1 MFSNWSIRAQMSII
15 VFSATIPLVGV
26 VAYNFINASD
36 AALKAAENE
45 VAHQAADVANGFTV
59 TLRTNERSL
68 ASLAN
73 REDIRHPGGPD
84 CSALTRAHDIAFTEF
99 NWLAYYDTGGALV
112 CGTWKN
118 SIPLHVDATVWIARD
133 TDGLYLSDTMRDL
146 ESGRWTMMLSYPVRD
161 RAGQLIGF
169 LVLQEDA
176 LTLQQRL
183 ISSSV
188 PSTVI
193 ALFDGQ
199 RRYAARSLDSQHW
212 VGTMS
217 ARSSLLNRPGVRTPV
232 GVERRVGVDGVA
244 RIYAYHTIPGF
255 GWMASAGVAE
265 SEVFAP
271 YRAQLRDDIVITVG
285 ASLLAMLLALRASGS
300 LLKPIRHLHRTAIR
314 VEKGDASARVR
325 TTGTK
330 EVADVASAINRM
342 LDVRDLAEQQRILAE
357 TRFHSIFDGARDAV
371 VTVDEFNLIHQFNP
385 AAEKLFGFAASEIC
399 GQPLARIV
407 DESSIHED
415 VIVANDSVIQ
425 SRAVEAGEKVITA
438 TRADNSSFPVETSIS
453 EVDKY
458 GVKLRVFIMRDV
470 TERLESARRERR
482 QANFYSALSQT
493 NQAIVRMTSPEELY
507 KEICRVIVAYGH
519 ASMAY
524 VALVEDG
531 ELVPFVWSGPA
542 EQFLQGIELPLGDL
556 SPLGRG
562 PMATAYREGRSYIS
576 NDFLND
582 PNTIPWRPNALKIG
596 TRSTAAF
603 PIHRAGAVVGVLSVH
618 VTEVNYFSTQLIDL
632 LEEMAGDV
640 SFALNNFDRERLRLQ
655 AERASREA
663 SERFEKI
670 VAGAPE
676 AIAVFMIDSGEM
688 LIVNDAFCGTFGYL
702 REEVLG
708 STWDNI
714 PVLAELACR
723 KTLCA
728 SLAEQK
734 MVRSIDAQVHTKA
747 NALLDVL
754 YSAELIELAGQPQLL
769 LMFSDITERKR
780 AQAQVEYLATHDAL
794 TDLPNRSLI
803 RSRIAAEMREAERGV
818 VRFALMY
825 LDLDRFKII
834 NDSFGHAFGDRVL
847 RTAGERIRSLLR
859 AEDVVA
865 RHGGDEFLVFLPGQQ
880 GAENAFVVARKL
892 LDAFEEP
899 LSFPEREVF
908 ISMSIGVSYYP
919 NHGVDIDT
927 LIEHADDAMY
937 RAKEKGRKTYQEFSA
952 EISAHTRRQSDLE
965 TSLRSAVSGNQ
976 LRLVY
981 QPKLDLARGQ
991 ISGCEALLRWCHP
1004 TLGEVEPSVFIP
1016 IAEESGLII
1025 PIGSW
1030 VLENAC
1036 RQRKAWQMQGL
1047 PNIPISVNISA
1058 RQFSQPNLVESILG
1072 TLKRCGLAPEL
1083 LELELTESLI
1093 ADDTEKVVRTILQLK
1108 DEGVRLSIDDF
1119 GTGYSSLS
1127 QLRRLKV
1134 DTLKIDQSFVRNIL
1148 TDHDDATIAIAI
1160 IDLAHNLRLRVIA
1173 EGVESA
1179 EQLAFFDEHGCDE
1192 IQGYHFG
1199 RPVEAVIFSEFVLA
1213 HQQRLFPAN
1222 VQTSL

>member
-1 MFSNWSIRAQMSII
+1 MFSNWSIRAQMS
-15 VFSATIPLVGV
+15 VLVLSATVPLVGV

-36 AALKAAENE
+36 AALTAAEHE
-45 VAHQAADVANGFTV
+45 VGHQAADVANGFTA
-59 TLRTNERSL
+59 TLRANERSL
-68 ASLAN
+68 ASLAG
-73 REDIRHPGGPD
+73 RDEIRDPAGPD
-84 CSALTRAHDIAFTEF
+84 CRALTRAHDIAFSEF

-112 CGTWKN
+112 CGTWQT
-118 SIPLHVDATVWIARD
+118 SIPAHVNTSVWFSRN
-133 TDGLYLSDTMRDL
+133 GEGVHLSDTMRDVDT
-146 ESGRWTMMLSYPVRD
+146 GRWTMALSYPVRD
-161 RAGQLIGF
+161 IAGHLIGF
-169 LVLQEDA
+169 LALQEDA

-193 ALFDGQ
+193 TLFDGQ
-199 RRYAARSLDSQHW
+199 GRYAARSLDSQQW
-212 VGTMS
+212 VGQMS
-217 ARSSLLNRPGVRTPV
+217 PHSSVLNRPGGQALA
-232 GVERRVGVDGVA
+232 GVEQRVGVDGVA

-271 YRAQLRDDIVITVG
+271 YRAQLRDDVVIAVV
-285 ASLLAMLLALRASGS
+285 ASLLALVLALRASGS
-300 LLKPIRHLHRTAIR
+300 VLKPIGHLHRTAIR
-314 VEKGDASARVR
+314 VEKGDTSARVR

-342 LDVRDLAEQQRILAE
+342 LDVRDVAEQQRVFAE
-357 TRFHSIFDGARDAV
+357 TRFQSIFNDARDAI
-371 VTVDEFNLIHQFNP
+371 VTVDEFHLIHQFNP
-385 AAEKLFGFAASEIC
+385 AAERLFGFSASEIC
-399 GQPLARIV
+399 GQPLWHIV
-407 DESSIHED
+407 DESSVHES
-415 VIVANDSVIQ
+415 VIVPKDSVIQ
-425 SRAVEAGEKVITA
+425 ARAEEAGEKVITA
-438 TRADNSSFPVETSIS
+438 TRSDKSTFPVETSIS
-453 EVDKY
+453 EVDAH
-458 GVKLRVFIMRDV
+458 GVKLRVLIMRDV
-470 TERLESARRERR
+470 TERVESFLRERR

-493 NQAIVRMTSPEELY
+493 NQAIVRMTSAEELY

-542 EQFLQGIELPLGDL
+542 EQFLQGIELPLGGG
-556 SPLGRG
+556 SALGRG
-562 PMATAYREGRSYIS
+562 PMATAYRNGHSYIS

-582 PNTIPWRPNALKIG
+582 PNTIPWRVNALKIG

-603 PIHRAGAVVGVLSVH
+603 PIHRAGSVVGVLSVH
-618 VTEVNYFSTQLIDL
+618 VTELNYFTTQLIDL

-655 AERASREA
+655 AERMSREA

-670 VAGAPE
+670 VSGAPE
-676 AIAVFMIDSGEM
+676 AIAVFMIDTGEVV
-688 LIVNDAFCGTFGYL
+688 IVNDAFCETFGYP

-708 STWDNI
+708 SSWDRI
-714 PVLAELACR
+714 PVLLELACR
-723 KTLCA
+723 KALCA
-728 SLAEQK
+728 SLAEK
-734 MVRSIDAQVHTKA
+734 KSMRSIDAQVHTKA
-747 NALLDVL
+747 NALLEVL
-754 YSAELIELAGQPQLL
+754 YSAELIELAGQSQLL

-803 RSRIAAEMREAERGV
+803 RERIEAEIREAEQRGS
-818 VRFALMY
+818 RFALMY

-834 NDSFGHAFGDRVL
+834 NDSFGHPFGDRVL

-859 AEDVVA
+859 AEDVIA
-865 RHGGDEFLVFLPGQQ
+865 RHGGDEFLVFLPGDQ

-899 LSFPEREVF
+899 LSFLEREVF

-919 NHGVDIDT
+919 NHGTDIDT

-965 TSLRSAVSGNQ
+965 TSLRSAVTGNQ

-981 QPKLDLARGQ
+981 QPKLDLAKGQ

-1004 TLGEVEPSVFIP
+1004 TLGEVAPDVFIP

-1036 RQRKAWQMQGL
+1036 RQSKAWQVEGM
-1047 PNIPISVNISA
+1047 PSIPISVNISA

-1072 TLKRCGLAPEL
+1072 TLKECDLAPGL

-1093 ADDTEKVVRTILQLK
+1093 ADDAEKVVRTIQQLK
-1108 DEGVRLSIDDF
+1108 AEGVRLSIDDF

-1127 QLRRLKV
+1127 QLRRLTV

-1192 IQGYHFG
+1192 IQGYHLG
-1199 RPVEAVIFSEFVLA
+1199 RPAEAAAFCDFVLA
-1213 HQQRLFPAN
+1213 HQPRFL
-1222 VQTSL
+1222 TSA

>member
-1 MFSNWSIRAQMSII
+1 MSAL
-15 VFSATIPLVGV
+15 VLSATIPLVGV
-26 VAYNFINASD
+26 VVYNFINASD
-36 AALKAAENE
+36 AALSAAERE

-68 ASLAN
+68 ASLSSQD
-73 REDIRHPGGPD
+73 DIRQPEGPD
-84 CSALTRAHDIAFTEF
+84 CRALRRAYDIAFAGF
-99 NWLAYYDTGGALV
+99 NWLAFYDTAGSLV
-112 CGTWKN
+112 CGTSNK
-118 SIPLHVDATVWIARD
+118 SIPYHVDASVWFGG
-133 TDGLYLSDTMRDL
+133 DGEGLHLSDTMRDPD
-146 ESGRWTMMLSYPVRD
+146 SGQWTMMLSYPVRD
-161 RAGQLIGF
+161 RSGHQLGF

-199 RRYAARSLDSQHW
+199 RRYAARSLDSQQW
-212 VGTMS
+212 VGKMAS
-217 ARSSLLNRPGVRTPV
+217 RASLLSRSGAGNPV
-232 GVERRVGVDGVA
+232 GVDRRVGIDGVA

-271 YRAQLRDDIVITVG
+271 YRAQLRDEIVIALA
-285 ASLLAMLLALRASGS
+285 ASLLATVLALRASGS
-300 LLKPIRHLHRTAIR
+300 VLRPIRHLHRTVTRI
-314 VEKGDASARVR
+314 EKGDTSARVN

-330 EVADVASAINRM
+330 EVEDVASAVNRM
-342 LDVRDLAEQQRILAE
+342 LDVRDLAEQQRVLAE
-357 TRFHSIFDGARDAV
+357 TRFQSIFDHARDAI
-371 VTVDEFNLIHQFNP
+371 VTVDEFDLIHQINP
-385 AAEKLFGFAASEIC
+385 AAEKMFAVSASEIC
-399 GQPLARIV
+399 GQPLSRIV
-407 DESSIHED
+407 DESSMHEGA
-415 VIVANDSVIQ
+415 IVPKDSVIQ
-425 SRAVEAGEKVITA
+425 ARAAEGGEKVITA
-438 TRADNSSFPVETSIS
+438 TRSDNSTFPVETSIS
-453 EVDKY
+453 EVDTH

-470 TERLESARRERR
+470 TERVESARRERR

-493 NQAIVRMTSPEELY
+493 NQAIVRMTSAEELY

-542 EQFLQGIELPLGDL
+542 EQFLQGIELPLGDASAL
-556 SPLGRG
+556 SNG

-618 VTEVNYFSTQLIDL
+618 VTEVNYFTTQLIDL

-640 SFALNNFDRERLRLQ
+640 SFALNNFDRERLRFQ
-655 AERASREA
+655 AEAASREA

-670 VAGAPE
+670 VSGAPE
-676 AIAVFMIDSGEM
+676 AIAVFTIDTGEM
-688 LIVNDAFCGTFGYL
+688 VLVNDAFCETFGFS
-702 REEVLG
+702 RDEVLG

-714 PVLAELACR
+714 PVLSELACR
-723 KTLCA
+723 ETLCA

-734 MVRSIDAQVHTKA
+734 MVRSIDAQVHNKA

-754 YSAELIELAGQPQLL
+754 YSAELIELAGQSQLL

-780 AQAQVEYLATHDAL
+780 AQAQVEYLATHDSL

-803 RSRIAAEMREAERGV
+803 RQRIEAEMREAEQSGAQ
-818 VRFALMY
+818 FALMY

-834 NDSFGHAFGDRVL
+834 NDSFGHPFGDRVL
-847 RTAGERIRSLLR
+847 RAAGERIRSLLR
-859 AEDVVA
+859 AQDVVA

-880 GAENAFVVARKL
+880 GAENAFAVARKL

-899 LSFPEREVF
+899 LSFLERKVF
-908 ISMSIGVSYYP
+908 ISMSIGVSHYP
-919 NHGVDIDT
+919 NHGTDIDT

-981 QPKLDLARGQ
+981 QPKLDLASGR
-991 ISGCEALLRWCHP
+991 ISGCEALLRWSHP
-1004 TLGEVEPSVFIP
+1004 TLGEVRPDVFIP

-1036 RQRKAWQMQGL
+1036 RQSKAWQMRGL

-1072 TLKRCGLAPEL
+1072 TIKECGLEPDL

-1093 ADDTEKVVRTILQLK
+1093 ADDAEKVIRTIQQLK
-1108 DEGVRLSIDDF
+1108 AEGVRLSIDDF

-1127 QLRRLKV
+1127 QLRRLPV

-1199 RPVEAVIFSEFVLA
+1199 RPVEATAFSEFVLA
-1213 HQQRLFPAN
+1213 YQQQLLIP
-1222 VQTSL
+1222 S